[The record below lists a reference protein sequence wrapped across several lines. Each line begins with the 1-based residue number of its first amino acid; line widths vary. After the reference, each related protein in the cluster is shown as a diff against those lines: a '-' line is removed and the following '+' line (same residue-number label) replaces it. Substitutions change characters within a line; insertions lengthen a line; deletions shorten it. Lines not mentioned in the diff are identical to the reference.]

1 MAEPPQPANDAA
13 DRLLVALAQSPPIA
27 ARDHLAWLLRQ
38 GATPG
43 HVMVYYEIIVAETI
57 RRLWPHGDGAALVA
71 EFAANLPQRI
81 AELRGAAMTTT
92 GSA

>member
-1 MAEPPQPANDAA
+1 
-13 DRLLVALAQSPPIA
+13 
-27 ARDHLAWLLRQ
+27 
-38 GATPG
+38 
-43 HVMVYYEIIVAETI
+43 MVYYEIIVAETI